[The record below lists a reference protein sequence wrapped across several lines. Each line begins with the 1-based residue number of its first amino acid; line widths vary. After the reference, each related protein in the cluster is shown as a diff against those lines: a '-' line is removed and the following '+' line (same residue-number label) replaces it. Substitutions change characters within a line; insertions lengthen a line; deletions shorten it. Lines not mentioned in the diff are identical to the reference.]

1 MSKLTRYFFFRMIN
15 PFFTSTNFNTVS
27 NEGTFVAERVTTRFL
42 NLIER
47 KFYLGFKGGVKDHLR
62 KGRIEAGGEKEISKV
77 ENRRRILHVT
87 YLMRILK
94 NRWIGLQKY
103 LCQINIISI
112 IVTRNI
118 YPAARYEIIKI
129 RGIKFFTL
137 LYLF

>member
-1 MSKLTRYFFFRMIN
+1 
-15 PFFTSTNFNTVS
+15 
-27 NEGTFVAERVTTRFL
+27 
-42 NLIER
+42 
-47 KFYLGFKGGVKDHLR
+47 
-62 KGRIEAGGEKEISKV
+62 
-77 ENRRRILHVT
+77 
-87 YLMRILK
+87 MRILK